1 MRQRLPQGVV
11 PVKSVGYCGIR
22 RGDGVARTMFGRMI
36 RILALAT
43 AVLAFG
49 WFILVLIHAVSP
61 ASSTLMLARSAWG
74 EPVDRRWVGLEAI
87 SGHLPRAVIAAEDQR
102 FCQHG
107 GVDWGALG
115 EVLGEDGG
123 PSRGASTITMQT
135 VKNLYLWP
143 GRSYLRKALEI
154 PMALV
159 ADLIWSKA
167 RVMEL
172 YLNVAEW
179 GEGVFGAEAAAQRY
193 FGKPAHDLSAVE
205 AARLAAALPNPR
217 LSDPRQGNSASRRVA
232 LRMARLGK
240 LAECVE

>member
-1 MRQRLPQGVV
+1 VTH
-11 PVKSVGYCGIR
+11 SAI
-22 RGDGVARTMFGRMI
+22 GRFT
-36 RILALAT
+36 RFLGLAI
-43 AVLAFG
+43 AVLAVC
-49 WFILVLIHAVSP
+49 WFLLVLFHAVRP
-61 ASSTLMLARSAWG
+61 ASSTLMQARNVLG
-74 EPVDRRWVGLEAI
+74 DPVDRRWVALDAI
-87 SGHLPRAVIAAEDQR
+87 SRHLPRAVIAAEDQR
-102 FCQHG
+102 FCLHG

-115 EVLGEDGG
+115 EVLGEEGG

-159 ADLIWSKA
+159 AGLVWSKA

-179 GEGVFGAEAAAQRY
+179 GDGVFGAEAASQRY
-193 FGKPAHDLSAVE
+193 FGKSARDLTAVE

-217 LSDPRQGNSASRRVA
+217 LSDPRQGSSASRRVA
-232 LRMARLGK
+232 QRMTQLGK
-240 LAECVE
+240 LADCVE